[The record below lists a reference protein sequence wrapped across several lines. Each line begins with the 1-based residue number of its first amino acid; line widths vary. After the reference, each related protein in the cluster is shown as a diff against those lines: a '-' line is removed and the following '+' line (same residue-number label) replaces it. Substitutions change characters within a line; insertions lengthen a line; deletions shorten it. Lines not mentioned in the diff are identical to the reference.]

1 MQPSVRS
8 VARRLRKYGYPVGT
22 VISVVSPIRYQNRWK
37 SKLAGIDNG

>member
-1 MQPSVRS
+1 MQPSVRR
-8 VARRLRKYGYPVGT
+8 VARLLRRRGYSEGT